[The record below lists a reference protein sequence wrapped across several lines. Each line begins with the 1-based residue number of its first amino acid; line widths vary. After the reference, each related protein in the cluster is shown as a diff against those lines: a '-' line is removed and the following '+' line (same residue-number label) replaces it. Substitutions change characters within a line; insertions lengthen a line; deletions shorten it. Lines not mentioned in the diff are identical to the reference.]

1 MSEKRAYERYPSETV
16 EYKDRISG
24 VTVRQLTSY
33 LGHSHHTYFTNNG
46 WWDHNRRL
54 VFQSDRANASNLFS
68 IEISTG
74 EISRLTDFGQG
85 QRENVHFANDVNQKR
100 NEIYF
105 IKSDGMYSLNL
116 ETLKQHFLYQAPR
129 GFHLH
134 GGLTGAD
141 GDYVYATLGEDLS
154 DRVYANLSA
163 SYVGMRDVFYAR
175 PDTRIIRIH
184 VESGNME
191 ELWQENCWI
200 GHVNPSPT
208 QPTLLTFCHEGP
220 WDLVD
225 HRIWVMDTENGTPY
239 PLRKR
244 KVEGEKIG
252 HEYWFANG
260 EQIGYQVHTPDHHSY
275 FGFVRFDGS
284 GEMEAPCV
292 PFKSPD
298 HIHSNDFK
306 LIVSDSG
313 KAIKLYRYNG
323 TDFDC
328 ARVLCMH
335 DGSFFYGSHHPH
347 PRFCADGKQILYN
360 SNVSG
365 YCNLYLADVPED
377 VTMLPEVENTMG

>member
-1 MSEKRAYERYPSETV
+1 MKAYERYSSEMT

-24 VTVRQLTSY
+24 VTVHQLTSY
-33 LGHSHHTYFTNNG
+33 LGHSNHTYFTNNG
-46 WWDHNRRL
+46 WWDNQKRL
-54 VFQSDRANASNLFS
+54 VFNSDRSNASNLFS

-74 EISRLTDFGQG
+74 EISRLTDFGPG
-85 QRENVHFANDVNQKR
+85 QRNRVHFANDVNQKR

-105 IKSDGMYSLNL
+105 IQNDAMYALNL
-116 ETLKQHFLYQAPR
+116 ETLEQRFLYQAPE
-129 GFHLH
+129 GFHMH

-154 DRVYANLSA
+154 NRIYANLSA
-163 SYVGMRDVFYAR
+163 AYVGMRDIFYAK

-184 VESGNME
+184 VDSGKME
-191 ELWQENCWI
+191 ELWQEKCWI

-220 WDLVD
+220 WNLVD
-225 HRIWVMDTENGTPY
+225 HRIWVMDTKNCKPY
-239 PLRKR
+239 PIRKR
-244 KVEGEKIG
+244 NVDGEKIG

-275 FGFVRFDGS
+275 FGFVRFDGT

-292 PFKSPD
+292 PFPSPD

-323 TDFDC
+323 TDFDS
-328 ARVLCMH
+328 AKVLCMH

-347 PRFCADGKQILYN
+347 PRFTADGKQILFN

-365 YCNLYLADVPED
+365 YCNLYLADIPED
-377 VTMLPEVENTMG
+377 VTTLPEVENEMK

>member
-1 MSEKRAYERYPSETV
+1 
-16 EYKDRISG
+16 
-24 VTVRQLTSY
+24 
-33 LGHSHHTYFTNNG
+33 
-46 WWDHNRRL
+46 
-54 VFQSDRANASNLFS
+54 
-68 IEISTG
+68 
-74 EISRLTDFGQG
+74 
-85 QRENVHFANDVNQKR
+85 
-100 NEIYF
+100 
-105 IKSDGMYSLNL
+105 MYALNL
-116 ETLKQHFLYQAPR
+116 ETLEQRFLYQAPE
-129 GFHLH
+129 GFHMH

-154 DRVYANLSA
+154 NRIYANLSA
-163 SYVGMRDVFYAR
+163 AYVGMRDIFYAK

-184 VESGNME
+184 VDSGKME

-220 WDLVD
+220 WNLVD
-225 HRIWVMDTENGTPY
+225 HRIWVMDTKNCKPY
-239 PLRKR
+239 PIRKR
-244 KVEGEKIG
+244 NVDGEKIG

-275 FGFVRFDGS
+275 FGFVRFDGT

-292 PFKSPD
+292 PFPSPD

-323 TDFDC
+323 TDFDS
-328 ARVLCMH
+328 AKVLCMH

-347 PRFCADGKQILYN
+347 PRFTADGKQILFN

-365 YCNLYLADVPED
+365 YCNLYLADIPED
-377 VTMLPEVENTMG
+377 VTTLPEVENEMK